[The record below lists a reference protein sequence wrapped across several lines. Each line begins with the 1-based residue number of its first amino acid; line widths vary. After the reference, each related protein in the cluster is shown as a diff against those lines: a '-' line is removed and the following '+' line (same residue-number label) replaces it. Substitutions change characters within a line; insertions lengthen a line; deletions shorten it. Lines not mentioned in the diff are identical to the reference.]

1 MPGAAAVAYAGL
13 KRGGYMAG
21 ILDRINKPN
30 DIKEIS
36 PSQYHRLAKEIRHFL
51 LHRVS
56 ERGGHLASNLG
67 AVELTMA
74 LHLFLDFPKD
84 KLIWDVGH
92 QAYVHKILT
101 GRKEGFYTLREYQ
114 GMSGF
119 PKRKES
125 ECDTFDT
132 GHSSTSLSVANGLV
146 SARELSGGEEKI
158 VAVIGDGA
166 LSGGMAMEALNNVG
180 KLKSNMIIILNDNHM
195 SISENVGGMANYL
208 AKIRSNTAYTG
219 FKYGLEDALNKLP
232 EVGTKI
238 VKKLKQ
244 SKDSIK
250 HLVIGGMY
258 FEDLGITYIGPIDGH
273 DIAQMTRALESA
285 SRMQKAVLVHV
296 VTKKGKG
303 YEPAE
308 NDPGHFHGVEPFAL
322 KTGQVLRPQQGVTYT
337 GMFSKTMTE
346 LGAQN
351 EKIVAI
357 TAAMPSGTGLSAFAK
372 KYPERFF
379 DVGIAEEHAVTFAAG
394 MAVGGYHP
402 VVAVYSTF
410 LQRAYDQILHDVCIG
425 NLPVTFAVDRAGI
438 VGKDGETHQGV
449 FDLSYLAHIPNLT
462 VMAPKSTKELR
473 EMLRFAVNCDY
484 PVAVRYPRGTSE
496 ETDGLPVAEIV
507 QGKAEVLAEAE
518 EYARTAAGKVS
529 GNTAALVAVGNTVA
543 LALRMKKRLEEK
555 GVAVTVINARFVA
568 PMDEELLLQTAKE
581 HAVLVTLEENVA
593 RGSFGER
600 VSALLMEHNVK
611 TRHIAGALD
620 NCFIEHGDQETLRNL
635 YGLEEEDLCRRIM
648 EGINGERTSGC
659 SAGEA

>member
-1 MPGAAAVAYAGL
+1 
-13 KRGGYMAG
+13 MAG

-30 DIKEIS
+30 DIKEVS
-36 PSQYHRLAKEIRHFL
+36 PAQYNRLAKEIRHFL

-56 ERGGHLASNLG
+56 EHGGHLASNLG

-101 GRKEGFYTLREYQ
+101 GRKEGFYTLREFE

-125 ECDTFDT
+125 DCDAFDT
-132 GHSSTSLSVANGLV
+132 GHSSTSISVANGLV
-146 SARELSGGEEKI
+146 SARELSGGDEKI

-180 KLKSNMIIILNDNHM
+180 KLESNLIIVLNDNNM

-219 FKYGLEDALNKLP
+219 FKGGLEDALNKLP
-232 EVGTKI
+232 EVGSKI
-238 VKKLKQ
+238 VRRLKQ

-250 HLVIGGMY
+250 HLFIRGMY
-258 FEDLGITYIGPIDGH
+258 FEDLDITYIGPIDGH
-273 DIAQMTRALESA
+273 DIEQMRRALETA
-285 SRMQKAVLVHV
+285 AKMPKAVLVHV

-308 NDPGHFHGVEPFAL
+308 TDPGRFHGVEPFAL
-322 KTGQVLRPQQGVTYT
+322 KTGEVLRPSKGVSYT
-337 GMFSKTMTE
+337 KMFSDTMVE
-346 LGAQN
+346 LGEQN
-351 EKIVAI
+351 KKVVGI
-357 TAAMPSGTGLSAFAK
+357 TAAMPTGTGLTDFAN

-394 MAVGGYHP
+394 MAAGGYHP

-462 VMAPKSTKELR
+462 VMAPKCTLELKD
-473 EMLRFAVNCDY
+473 MLFYAASCDF
-484 PVAVRYPRGTSE
+484 PVAIRYPRGTSE
-496 ETDGLPVAEIV
+496 DTDQLPVSEIV
-507 QGKAEVLAEAE
+507 QGKAEILEDAGSHV
-518 EYARTAAGKVS
+518 AGKAV
-529 GNTAALVAVGNTVA
+529 ALVAVGNTVA
-543 LALRMKKRLEEK
+543 LAYRLKTRLEAE
-555 GVAVTVINARFVA
+555 GISVSIINARFVA
-568 PMDEELLLQTAKE
+568 PMDEECLISAAKR
-581 HAVLVTLEENVA
+581 HDVIVTLEENVA

-600 VSALLMEHNVK
+600 VSALLMQQNVPV
-611 TRHIAGALD
+611 RHVLGALKE
-620 NCFIEHGDQETLRNL
+620 CFIEHGDQQTLRDL
-635 YGLEEEDLCRRIM
+635 YGLKEDDLYQRIR
-648 EGINGERTSGC
+648 EVL
-659 SAGEA
+659 

>member
-1 MPGAAAVAYAGL
+1 
-13 KRGGYMAG
+13 MAG
-21 ILDRINKPN
+21 ILDRINQPN
-30 DIKEIS
+30 DIKSVS
-36 PSQYHRLAKEIRHFL
+36 PAQYNRLAKEIRHFL

-56 ERGGHLASNLG
+56 EHGGHLASNLG

-92 QAYVHKILT
+92 QAYVHKLLT
-101 GRKEGFYTLREYQ
+101 GRKEGFYSLREYQ

-132 GHSSTSLSVANGLV
+132 GHSSTSISVANGLV
-146 SARELSGGEEKI
+146 SARKLSYGDEKI

-180 KLKSNMIIILNDNHM
+180 KLDSNLIIILNDNHM

-219 FKYGLEDALNKLP
+219 FKGGLEDALNKFP
-232 EVGTKI
+232 VGEKI

-250 HLVIGGMY
+250 HLFIGGMY

-273 DIAQMTRALESA
+273 DIEQMTQALETA
-285 SRMQKAVLVHV
+285 AKMPKAVLIHV
-296 VTKKGKG
+296 VTKKGRG
-303 YEPAE
+303 YGPAE
-308 NDPGHFHGVEPFAL
+308 TDPGRFHGVEPFAL
-322 KTGQVLRPQQGVTYT
+322 KTGEVLRPSQGVSYT
-337 GMFSKTMTE
+337 KMFSDTMLE
-346 LGAQN
+346 LGEQN
-351 EKIVAI
+351 KKIVGI
-357 TAAMPSGTGLSAFAK
+357 TAAMPTGTGLTEFAGQ
-372 KYPERFF
+372 YPERFF

-394 MAVGGYHP
+394 MAAGGYHP

-425 NLPVTFAVDRAGI
+425 SLPVTFAIDRAGI

-462 VMAPKSTKELR
+462 VMAPKSTRELR
-473 EMLRFAVNCDY
+473 DMLFYAVSCEF
-484 PVAVRYPRGTSE
+484 PVAIRYPRGTSE
-496 ETDGLPVAEIV
+496 ETDELPVAELI
-507 QGKAEVLAEAE
+507 QGRAEVLEDAGVNV
-518 EYARTAAGKVS
+518 AGKS
-529 GNTAALVAVGNTVA
+529 VAFVTVGNTVSMA
-543 LALRMKKRLEEK
+543 YRLKARLEAE
-555 GVAVTVINARFVA
+555 GCSVSIVNARFVA
-568 PMDEELLLQTAKE
+568 PVDEECILGMAKR
-581 HAVLVTLEENVA
+581 HDVLVTLEENVA

-600 VSALLMEHNVK
+600 ISALLMAQNSPV
-611 TRHIAGALD
+611 RHVLGALD
-620 NCFIEHGDQETLRNL
+620 NCFIEHGDQQTLRDL
-635 YGLEEEDLCRRIM
+635 YGLNEDILYQRIR
-648 EGINGERTSGC
+648 EVL
-659 SAGEA
+659 

>member
-1 MPGAAAVAYAGL
+1 
-13 KRGGYMAG
+13 MAG
-21 ILDRINKPN
+21 ILDRINQPN
-30 DIKEIS
+30 DIKEIN
-36 PSQYHRLAKEIRHFL
+36 PSQYNRLAKEIRHFL

-56 ERGGHLASNLG
+56 EHGGHLASNLG

-146 SARELSGGEEKI
+146 SARKLSGGDEKI

-180 KLKSNMIIILNDNHM
+180 KLDSNMIIILNDNHM

-219 FKYGLEDALNKLP
+219 FKGGLEDALNKLP
-232 EVGTKI
+232 EVGVKI

-244 SKDSIK
+244 SKDSLK
-250 HLVIGGMY
+250 HLFIGGMY

-273 DIAQMTRALESA
+273 NIEQIRQALESA
-285 SRMQKAVLVHV
+285 EKLPKAVLIHV
-296 VTKKGKG
+296 VTEKGKG
-303 YEPAE
+303 YGPAE
-308 NDPGHFHGVEPFAL
+308 NDPGKFHGIEPFAL
-322 KTGQVLRPQQGVTYT
+322 KTGEILRPSQGVSYT
-337 GMFSKTMTE
+337 KMFSDTMLE

-351 EKIVAI
+351 EKIVGI
-357 TAAMPSGTGLSAFAK
+357 TAAMPTGTGLAAFSEQF
-372 KYPERFF
+372 PERFF

-394 MAVGGYHP
+394 MAAGGYHP

-425 NLPVTFAVDRAGI
+425 NLPVIFAVDRAGI

-462 VMAPKSTKELR
+462 VLAPKSTMELR
-473 EMLRFAVNCDY
+473 DMLFYAASCDF

-507 QGKAEVLAEAE
+507 QGKAELLEDAGVNV
-518 EYARTAAGKVS
+518 AGKSV
-529 GNTAALVAVGNTVA
+529 AFVAVGNTVS
-543 LALRMKKRLEEK
+543 LAYQLKARLEAE
-555 GVAVTVINARFVA
+555 GISVSIANARFVS
-568 PMDEELLLQTAKE
+568 PMDKE
-581 HAVLVTLEENVA
+581 CILTLAERHDVLVTLEENVA
-593 RGSFGER
+593 RGSFGES
-600 VSALLMEHNVK
+600 VSALLMQQKVQV
-611 TRHIAGALD
+611 RHVLGALD
-620 NCFIEHGDQETLRNL
+620 NCFIEHGGQQTLRDL
-635 YGLEEEDLCRRIM
+635 YGLKEDDLYQRIR
-648 EGINGERTSGC
+648 EVL
-659 SAGEA
+659 

>member
-1 MPGAAAVAYAGL
+1 
-13 KRGGYMAG
+13 MAG
-21 ILDRINKPN
+21 VLDRINKPN
-30 DIKEIS
+30 DIKEVS
-36 PSQYHRLAKEIRHFL
+36 PTQYNRLAKEIRHFL

-56 ERGGHLASNLG
+56 EHGGHLASNLG

-101 GRKEGFYTLREYQ
+101 GRKEGFYSLREYE

-125 ECDTFDT
+125 ECDAFDT

-146 SARELSGGEEKI
+146 SARELSGGDEKI

-180 KLKSNMIIILNDNHM
+180 KLDSNLIIVLNDNNM

-208 AKIRSNTAYTG
+208 AKIRSNAAYTG
-219 FKYGLEDALNKLP
+219 FKGGLEDALNKLP
-232 EVGTKI
+232 EVGSKI
-238 VKKLKQ
+238 VRRLKQ
-244 SKDSIK
+244 SKDSLK
-250 HLVIGGMY
+250 HFFIRGMY

-273 DIAQMTRALESA
+273 DIEQMRRALETA
-285 SRMQKAVLVHV
+285 AKMPKAVLVHV

-308 NDPGHFHGVEPFAL
+308 TDPGRFHGVEPFAL
-322 KTGQVLRPQQGVTYT
+322 KTGEVLHPSMGVSYT
-337 GMFSKTMTE
+337 KMFSNTMLE
-346 LGAQN
+346 LGEEN
-351 EKIVAI
+351 KKIVGV
-357 TAAMPSGTGLSAFAK
+357 TAAMPTGTGLMEFAK

-394 MAVGGYHP
+394 MAAGGYHP

-462 VMAPKSTKELR
+462 VMAPKSTVELR
-473 EMLRFAVNCDY
+473 DMLHFAASCDF

-496 ETDGLPVAEIV
+496 DTDGLPVEEIRY
-507 QGKAEVLAEAE
+507 GEAEVLERAGNHI
-518 EYARTAAGKVS
+518 AGKAV
-529 GNTAALVAVGNTVA
+529 ALVAVGNTVA
-543 LALRMKKRLEEK
+543 LAYKLKARLEAE
-555 GVAVTVINARFVA
+555 GISASIVNARFVA
-568 PMDEELLLQTAKE
+568 PVDESTLLSMAKN
-581 HAVLVTLEENVA
+581 HDVVVTLEENVA
-593 RGSFGER
+593 RGGYGER
-600 VSALLMEHNVK
+600 VSALFMEENV
-611 TRHIAGALD
+611 TVRHIAGALS
-620 NCFIEHGDQETLRNL
+620 NQFIEHGGQQTLRDL
-635 YGLEEEDLCRRIM
+635 YGLNEEELYQRIR
-648 EGINGERTSGC
+648 EVL
-659 SAGEA
+659 

>member
-1 MPGAAAVAYAGL
+1 
-13 KRGGYMAG
+13 MAG
-21 ILDRINKPN
+21 ILDRINQPN

-36 PSQYHRLAKEIRHFL
+36 PAQYNRLAKEIRHFL

-56 ERGGHLASNLG
+56 EHGGHLASNLG

-101 GRKEGFYTLREYQ
+101 GRKEGFYSLREYQ

-146 SARELSGGEEKI
+146 SARELSGGDEKI

-180 KLKSNMIIILNDNHM
+180 KLDSNMIIILNDNHM

-208 AKIRSNTAYTG
+208 AKIRSNAAYTG
-219 FKYGLEDALNKLP
+219 FKGGLEDALNKLP
-232 EVGTKI
+232 VGEKI

-244 SKDSIK
+244 SKDSLK
-250 HLVIGGMY
+250 HLFIGGMY

-273 DIAQMTRALESA
+273 DIEQMTKALETA
-285 SRMQKAVLVHV
+285 ARMPKAVLIHV

-303 YEPAE
+303 YGPAE
-308 NDPGHFHGVEPFAL
+308 NDPGRFHGIEPFAL
-322 KTGQVLRPQQGVTYT
+322 KTGEILHPTEGVSYT
-337 GMFSKTMTE
+337 KMFSDTMLE
-346 LGAQN
+346 LGEQDK
-351 EKIVAI
+351 KIVGI
-357 TAAMPSGTGLSAFAK
+357 TAAMPTGTGLAAFAK
-372 KYPERFF
+372 QYPERFF

-394 MAVGGYHP
+394 MAAGGYHP

-425 NLPVTFAVDRAGI
+425 NLPVIFAVDRAGI

-462 VMAPKSTKELR
+462 VMAPKSTVELR
-473 EMLRFAVNCDY
+473 DMLHFAASCNF
-484 PVAVRYPRGTSE
+484 PVAIRYPRGTSE
-496 ETDGLPVAEIV
+496 DTDGLLVEEIRY
-507 QGKAEVLAEAE
+507 GEAEVLERAGEHV
-518 EYARTAAGKVS
+518 AGKSV
-529 GNTAALVAVGNTVA
+529 ALFAVGNTVG
-543 LALRMKKRLEEK
+543 LAYRLKAKLEAA
-555 GVAVTVINARFVA
+555 GVSVSIVNARFVA
-568 PMDEELLLQTAKE
+568 PVDESTLLSMAMN
-581 HAVLVTLEENVA
+581 HDVIVTLEENVA
-593 RGSFGER
+593 RGGFGER
-600 VSALLMEHNVK
+600 AAALFMEENVPVRHIVGALSNQFMEH
-611 TRHIAGALD
+611 G
-620 NCFIEHGDQETLRNL
+620 GQQTLRDI
-635 YGLEEEDLCRRIM
+635 YGLNEEDLYQRIM
-648 EGINGERTSGC
+648 EVI
-659 SAGEA
+659 

>member
-1 MPGAAAVAYAGL
+1 
-13 KRGGYMAG
+13 MAG
-21 ILDRINKPN
+21 ILDRINQPN

-36 PSQYHRLAKEIRHFL
+36 PAQYNRLAKEIRHFL

-56 ERGGHLASNLG
+56 EHGGHLASNLG

-146 SARELSGGEEKI
+146 SARELSGTDEKI

-180 KLKSNMIIILNDNHM
+180 KLDSNMIIILNDNHM

-208 AKIRSNTAYTG
+208 AKIRSNAAYTG
-219 FKYGLEDALNKLP
+219 FKGGLEDALNKLP
-232 EVGTKI
+232 VGEKI

-244 SKDSIK
+244 SKDSLK
-250 HLVIGGMY
+250 HLFIGGMY

-273 DIAQMTRALESA
+273 DIEQITRALETA
-285 SRMQKAVLVHV
+285 SKLPKAVLIHV

-303 YEPAE
+303 YGPAE
-308 NDPGHFHGVEPFAL
+308 SNPGRFHGIEPFAL
-322 KTGQVLRPQQGVTYT
+322 KTGEVLHPSAGVSYT
-337 GMFSKTMTE
+337 KMFSDTMLE
-346 LGAQN
+346 LGKQN
-351 EKIVAI
+351 RKIVGI
-357 TAAMPSGTGLSAFAK
+357 TAAMPTGTGLSEFAK
-372 KYPERFF
+372 EYPERFF

-394 MAVGGYHP
+394 MAAGGYHP

-462 VMAPKSTKELR
+462 VMAPKSTIELR
-473 EMLRFAVNCDY
+473 DMLHYAASCEF

-496 ETDGLPVAEIV
+496 DTDGLPVSEIV
-507 QGKAEVLAEAE
+507 QGKAELLVDAGANI
-518 EYARTAAGKVS
+518 AGKSV
-529 GNTAALVAVGNTVA
+529 AFVAVGNTVG
-543 LALRMKKRLEEK
+543 LAYQLKARLEAE
-555 GVAVTVINARFVA
+555 GISVSIANARFVA
-568 PMDEELLLQTAKE
+568 PMDEACILSLAKR
-581 HAVLVTLEENVA
+581 HDVLVTLEENVA

-600 VSALLMEHNVK
+600 VSALLMEQNVSV
-611 TRHIAGALD
+611 RHVLGALS
-620 NCFIEHGDQETLRNL
+620 NCFIEHGGQQTLRNL
-635 YGLEEEDLCRRIM
+635 YGLNDEELSERIR
-648 EGINGERTSGC
+648 EVL
-659 SAGEA
+659 

>member
-1 MPGAAAVAYAGL
+1 
-13 KRGGYMAG
+13 MAG
-21 ILDRINKPN
+21 ILDRINQPN

-36 PSQYHRLAKEIRHFL
+36 PAQYNRLAKEIRHFM

-56 ERGGHLASNLG
+56 EHGGHLASNLG

-101 GRKEGFYTLREYQ
+101 GRKEGFFSLREYQ

-146 SARELSGGEEKI
+146 SARELSGGDEKI

-180 KLKSNMIIILNDNHM
+180 KLESNMIIILNDNNM

-219 FKYGLEDALNKLP
+219 FKGGLEETLNKLP
-232 EVGTKI
+232 VGQKI

-244 SKDSIK
+244 SKDSLK
-250 HLVIGGMY
+250 HLFIGGMY

-273 DIAQMTRALESA
+273 DIEQITQALETA
-285 SRMQKAVLVHV
+285 AKMPKAVLIHV

-308 NDPGHFHGVEPFAL
+308 NDPGRFHGIEPFAL
-322 KTGQVLRPQQGVTYT
+322 KTGEILRPSEGVSYT
-337 GMFSKTMTE
+337 KMFSDTMLE
-346 LGAQN
+346 LGEKN
-351 EKIVAI
+351 KKIVGI
-357 TAAMPSGTGLSAFAK
+357 TAAMPTGTGLAEFAK

-462 VMAPKSTKELR
+462 VMAPKSTIELR
-473 EMLRFAVNCDY
+473 DMLYYAASCNF

-496 ETDGLPVAEIV
+496 DTDGLPVSEIV
-507 QGKAEVLAEAE
+507 QGRAELLAEAG
-518 EYARTAAGKVS
+518 ANTAGKSV
-529 GNTAALVAVGNTVA
+529 AFVAVGNTVG
-543 LALRMKKRLEEK
+543 LAWRLKERLESE
-555 GVAVTVINARFVA
+555 GVSVSIVNARFVV
-568 PMDEELLLQTAKE
+568 PMDQECILSMAKR
-581 HAVLVTLEENVA
+581 HDVLVTLEENVA
-593 RGSFGER
+593 RGSFGES
-600 VSALLMEHNVK
+600 VSALLMKQNVNV
-611 TRHIAGALD
+611 RHVLGALSD
-620 NCFIEHGDQETLRNL
+620 CFIEHGGQQTLRDL
-635 YGLEEEDLCRRIM
+635 YGLSEEELYVRIR
-648 EGINGERTSGC
+648 EVL
-659 SAGEA
+659 

>member
-1 MPGAAAVAYAGL
+1 
-13 KRGGYMAG
+13 MAG
-21 ILDRINKPN
+21 ILDRINQPN
-30 DIKEIS
+30 DIKEVS
-36 PSQYHRLAKEIRHFL
+36 PSQYNRLAKEIRHFL

-56 ERGGHLASNLG
+56 EHGGHLASNLG

-101 GRKEGFYTLREYQ
+101 GRKEGFFTLREYQ

-125 ECDTFDT
+125 DCDVFDT

-146 SARELSGGEEKI
+146 CARELSGGDEKI

-180 KLKSNMIIILNDNHM
+180 KLESNLIIVLNDNNM

-219 FKYGLEDALNKLP
+219 FKGGLEDALSKFP
-232 EVGTKI
+232 VGEKI

-244 SKDSIK
+244 SKDSLK
-250 HLVIGGMY
+250 HLFIGGMY

-273 DIAQMTRALESA
+273 DIEQVRQALETA
-285 SRMQKAVLVHV
+285 AKMPEAVLVHV

-303 YEPAE
+303 YGPAE
-308 NDPGHFHGVEPFAL
+308 SDPGRFHGVEPFAL
-322 KTGQVLRPQQGVTYT
+322 KTGEVLRPSQGVSYT
-337 GMFSKTMTE
+337 KMFSDTMLE
-346 LGAQN
+346 LGE
-351 EKIVAI
+351 EKQAVVGI
-357 TAAMPSGTGLSAFAK
+357 TAAMPTGTGLTEFAK
-372 KYPERFF
+372 AYPERFF

-394 MAVGGYHP
+394 MAAGGYHP

-462 VMAPKSTKELR
+462 VMAPKSTVELR
-473 EMLRFAVNCDY
+473 DMLHYAASCNF

-496 ETDGLPVAEIV
+496 ETDGLPVSAIV
-507 QGKAEVLAEAE
+507 QGKAELLEDAGVN
-518 EYARTAAGKVS
+518 TAGKSV
-529 GNTAALVAVGNTVA
+529 AFVAVGNTVA
-543 LALRMKKRLEEK
+543 LAYRLKARLEAE
-555 GVAVTVINARFVA
+555 GISVSIINARFVA
-568 PMDEELLLQTAKE
+568 PMDEECVLSAAKR
-581 HAVLVTLEENVA
+581 HDALVTLEENVA
-593 RGSFGER
+593 RGGFGER
-600 VSALLMEHNVK
+600 VSALLMEQNIPV
-611 TRHIAGALD
+611 RHVPGALS
-620 NCFIEHGDQETLRNL
+620 NCFIEHGGQQILRDM
-635 YGLEEEDLCRRIM
+635 YGLNEDILYQRIM
-648 EGINGERTSGC
+648 EVL
-659 SAGEA
+659 

>member
-1 MPGAAAVAYAGL
+1 
-13 KRGGYMAG
+13 MAG

-30 DIKEIS
+30 DIKEVS
-36 PSQYHRLAKEIRHFL
+36 PAQYNRLAKEIRHFL

-56 ERGGHLASNLG
+56 EHGGHLASNLG

-101 GRKEGFYTLREYQ
+101 GRKEGFYTLREFE

-125 ECDTFDT
+125 DCDAFDT
-132 GHSSTSLSVANGLV
+132 GHSSTSISVANGLV
-146 SARELSGGEEKI
+146 SARELSGGDEKI

-180 KLKSNMIIILNDNHM
+180 KLESNLIIVLNDNNM

-219 FKYGLEDALNKLP
+219 FKGGLEDALNKLP
-232 EVGTKI
+232 EVGSKI
-238 VKKLKQ
+238 VRRLKQ

-250 HLVIGGMY
+250 HLFIRGMY
-258 FEDLGITYIGPIDGH
+258 FEDLDITYIGPIDGH
-273 DIAQMTRALESA
+273 DIEQMRRALETA
-285 SRMQKAVLVHV
+285 AKMPKAVLVHV

-308 NDPGHFHGVEPFAL
+308 TDPGRFHGVEPFAL
-322 KTGQVLRPQQGVTYT
+322 KTGEVLRPSKGVSYT
-337 GMFSKTMTE
+337 KMFSDTMVE
-346 LGAQN
+346 LGEQN
-351 EKIVAI
+351 KKVVGI
-357 TAAMPSGTGLSAFAK
+357 TAAMPTGTGLTDFAN
-372 KYPERFF
+372 KYPDRFF

-394 MAVGGYHP
+394 MAAGGYHP

-462 VMAPKSTKELR
+462 VMAPKSTLELKD
-473 EMLRFAVNCDY
+473 MLFYAASCEF
-484 PVAVRYPRGTSE
+484 PVAIRYPR
-496 ETDGLPVAEIV
+496 
-507 QGKAEVLAEAE
+507 
-518 EYARTAAGKVS
+518 
-529 GNTAALVAVGNTVA
+529 
-543 LALRMKKRLEEK
+543 
-555 GVAVTVINARFVA
+555 
-568 PMDEELLLQTAKE
+568 
-581 HAVLVTLEENVA
+581 
-593 RGSFGER
+593 
-600 VSALLMEHNVK
+600 
-611 TRHIAGALD
+611 
-620 NCFIEHGDQETLRNL
+620 
-635 YGLEEEDLCRRIM
+635 
-648 EGINGERTSGC
+648 
-659 SAGEA
+659 

>member
-1 MPGAAAVAYAGL
+1 
-13 KRGGYMAG
+13 MAG

-36 PSQYHRLAKEIRHFL
+36 PAQYNRLAKEIRHFL

-56 ERGGHLASNLG
+56 EHGGHLASNLG

-101 GRKEGFYTLREYQ
+101 GRKEGFSSLREYQ

-125 ECDTFDT
+125 ECDAFDT
-132 GHSSTSLSVANGLV
+132 GHSSTSLSLANGMV
-146 SARELSGGEEKI
+146 HARKLSGGDEKI

-166 LSGGMAMEALNNVG
+166 LSGGMAMEALNNMG
-180 KLKSNMIIILNDNHM
+180 KLDSNLIIILNDNYM

-219 FKYGLEDALNKLP
+219 FKGNLEGVLNKLP
-232 EVGTKI
+232 AVGTKI

-244 SKDSIK
+244 SKDSLK
-250 HLVIGGMY
+250 HLFIGGMY

-273 DIAQMTRALESA
+273 DIEQMTRALETA
-285 SRMQKAVLVHV
+285 AKMQKAVLIHV

-303 YEPAE
+303 YGPAE
-308 NDPGHFHGVEPFAL
+308 QDPGNFHGVEPFAL
-322 KTGQVLRPQQGVTYT
+322 KTGETLRPSKGLSYT
-337 GMFSKTMTE
+337 KMFSKTMLE

-351 EKIVAI
+351 NKIVGI
-357 TAAMPSGTGLSAFAK
+357 TAAMPTGTGLTEFAK
-372 KYPERFF
+372 KYPDRFF

-394 MAVGGYHP
+394 MAAGGYHP

-462 VMAPKSTKELR
+462 VMAPKSTTELR
-473 EMLRFAVNCDY
+473 DMLFYASSCDF

-507 QGKAEVLAEAE
+507 QGKAELLEDAGVNV
-518 EYARTAAGKVS
+518 AGKSV
-529 GNTAALVAVGNTVA
+529 AFAAVGNTVS
-543 LALRMKKRLEEK
+543 LAYKLKARLEAE
-555 GVAVTVINARFVA
+555 GISVGIANVRFVA
-568 PMDEELLLQTAKE
+568 PMDEECMLRLAM
-581 HAVLVTLEENVA
+581 HYDVLVTLEENVA

-600 VSALLMEHNVK
+600 VAALVTEQNVPA
-611 TRHIAGALD
+611 RLVAGALS
-620 NCFIEHGDQETLRNL
+620 NCFIEHGDQQTLRDL
-635 YGLEEEDLCRRIM
+635 YGLKEDDLYQRIR
-648 EGINGERTSGC
+648 EVL
-659 SAGEA
+659 

>member
-1 MPGAAAVAYAGL
+1 
-13 KRGGYMAG
+13 MAG
-21 ILDRINKPN
+21 ILDRITQPN
-30 DIKEIS
+30 DIKSVS
-36 PSQYHRLAKEIRHFL
+36 PAQYNRLAKEIRHFL

-56 ERGGHLASNLG
+56 EHGGHLASNLG

-92 QAYVHKILT
+92 QAYVHKLLT
-101 GRKEGFYTLREYQ
+101 GRKEGFYSLREYQ

-132 GHSSTSLSVANGLV
+132 GHSSTSISVANGLV
-146 SARELSGGEEKI
+146 SARKLSHGDEKI

-180 KLKSNMIIILNDNHM
+180 KLDSNLIIILNDNHM

-219 FKYGLEDALNKLP
+219 FKGGLEDALNKFP
-232 EVGTKI
+232 VGEKI

-250 HLVIGGMY
+250 HLFIGGMY

-273 DIAQMTRALESA
+273 DIEQMTKALETA
-285 SRMQKAVLVHV
+285 AKMPKAVLIHV

-303 YEPAE
+303 YGPAE
-308 NDPGHFHGVEPFAL
+308 TDPGRFHGVEPFAL
-322 KTGQVLRPQQGVTYT
+322 KTGEVLRPSQGVSYT
-337 GMFSKTMTE
+337 KMFSDTMLE
-346 LGAQN
+346 LGEQN
-351 EKIVAI
+351 KKIVGI
-357 TAAMPSGTGLSAFAK
+357 TAAMPTGTGLTEFARQ
-372 KYPERFF
+372 YPERFF

-394 MAVGGYHP
+394 MAAGGYHP

-425 NLPVTFAVDRAGI
+425 SLPVTFAIDRAGV

-462 VMAPKSTKELR
+462 VMAPKSTRELR
-473 EMLRFAVNCDY
+473 DMLFYAVSCEF

-496 ETDGLPVAEIV
+496 ETDELPVAELIL
-507 QGKAEVLAEAE
+507 GRAEVLEDAGVNV
-518 EYARTAAGKVS
+518 AGKS
-529 GNTAALVAVGNTVA
+529 VAFVTVGNTVSMA
-543 LALRMKKRLEEK
+543 YRLKARLEAE
-555 GVAVTVINARFVA
+555 GISVSIVNARFVA
-568 PMDEELLLQTAKE
+568 PVDEECILGMAGR
-581 HAVLVTLEENVA
+581 HDVLVTLEENVA

-600 VSALLMEHNVK
+600 VSALLMAQNSPA
-611 TRHIAGALD
+611 RHVLGALD
-620 NCFIEHGDQETLRNL
+620 NCFIEHGDQQTLRDL
-635 YGLEEEDLCRRIM
+635 YGLNEDILYQRIR
-648 EGINGERTSGC
+648 EVL
-659 SAGEA
+659 

>member
-1 MPGAAAVAYAGL
+1 
-13 KRGGYMAG
+13 MAG
-21 ILDRINKPN
+21 ILDRINQPN

-36 PSQYHRLAKEIRHFL
+36 PAQYNRLAKEIRHFL

-56 ERGGHLASNLG
+56 EHGGHLASNLG

-146 SARELSGGEEKI
+146 SARELSGTDEKI

-180 KLKSNMIIILNDNHM
+180 KLDSNLIIILNDNNM

-219 FKYGLEDALNKLP
+219 FKGGLEDVLNKLP
-232 EVGTKI
+232 AGEKI

-244 SKDSIK
+244 SKDSLK
-250 HLVIGGMY
+250 HLFVGGMY

-273 DIAQMTRALESA
+273 DIEQITRALETA
-285 SRMQKAVLVHV
+285 SKLPKAVLIHV
-296 VTKKGKG
+296 VTRKGKG
-303 YEPAE
+303 YGPAE
-308 NDPGHFHGVEPFAL
+308 SNPGRFHGIEPFAL
-322 KTGQVLRPQQGVTYT
+322 KTGEVLRPSAGVSYT
-337 GMFSKTMTE
+337 KMFSDTMLE
-346 LGAQN
+346 LGKQN
-351 EKIVAI
+351 RKIVGI
-357 TAAMPSGTGLSAFAK
+357 TAAMPTGTGLAEFAK
-372 KYPERFF
+372 EYPERFF

-394 MAVGGYHP
+394 MAAGGYHP

-462 VMAPKSTKELR
+462 VMAPKSTVELR
-473 EMLRFAVNCDY
+473 DMLHYAASCEF

-496 ETDGLPVAEIV
+496 DTDGLPVSEIV
-507 QGKAEVLAEAE
+507 QGKAELLV
-518 EYARTAAGKVS
+518 TAGTNVAGKSV
-529 GNTAALVAVGNTVA
+529 AFVAVGNTVG
-543 LALRMKKRLEEK
+543 LAYQLKARLEAE
-555 GVAVTVINARFVA
+555 GISVSIANARFVA
-568 PMDEELLLQTAKE
+568 PMDEACILSLAK
-581 HAVLVTLEENVA
+581 HHDVLVTLEENVA

-600 VSALLMEHNVK
+600 VSALLMEQNVSV
-611 TRHIAGALD
+611 RHVLGALS
-620 NCFIEHGDQETLRNL
+620 NCFIEHGGQQTLRDL
-635 YGLEEEDLCRRIM
+635 YGLNEEELYVRIR
-648 EGINGERTSGC
+648 EVL
-659 SAGEA
+659 

>member
-1 MPGAAAVAYAGL
+1 
-13 KRGGYMAG
+13 MAG
-21 ILDRINKPN
+21 ILDRINQPN
-30 DIKEIS
+30 DIKGIS
-36 PSQYHRLAKEIRHFL
+36 PAQYNRLAKEIRHFL

-56 ERGGHLASNLG
+56 EHGGHLASNLG

-101 GRKEGFYTLREYQ
+101 GRKEGFYSLREYQ

-125 ECDTFDT
+125 ACDTFDT

-146 SARELSGGEEKI
+146 SARTLSGGDEKI

-180 KLKSNMIIILNDNHM
+180 KLDSNLIIILNDNNM

-219 FKYGLEDALNKLP
+219 FKGGLEGALNKLP
-232 EVGTKI
+232 VGEKI

-244 SKDSIK
+244 SKDSLK
-250 HLVIGGMY
+250 HLLIGGMY

-273 DIAQMTRALESA
+273 DIEQMTRALETA
-285 SRMQKAVLVHV
+285 AKMPKAVLIHV

-303 YEPAE
+303 YGPAE
-308 NDPGHFHGVEPFAL
+308 SDPGRFHGIEPFAL
-322 KTGQVLRPQQGVTYT
+322 KTGEILRPSKGVSYT
-337 GMFSKTMTE
+337 KMFSDTMLE
-346 LGAQN
+346 LGEQN
-351 EKIVAI
+351 EKIVGI
-357 TAAMPSGTGLSAFAK
+357 TAAMPTGTGLTEFAQ

-394 MAVGGYHP
+394 MAAGGYHP

-425 NLPVTFAVDRAGI
+425 NLPVIFAVDRAGI

-462 VMAPKSTKELR
+462 VMAPKSTVELR
-473 EMLRFAVNCDY
+473 DMLHFAASCDY

-496 ETDGLPVAEIV
+496 ETDSMPVAEIV
-507 QGKAEVLAEAE
+507 QGKAEILEDAGVN
-518 EYARTAAGKVS
+518 AAGKSVVF
-529 GNTAALVAVGNTVA
+529 VAVGNTVG
-543 LALRMKKRLEEK
+543 LSYKLRARLEVE
-555 GVAVTVINARFVA
+555 GVSVSIVNARFVA
-568 PMDEELLLQTAKE
+568 PMDEECILFMAE
-581 HAVLVTLEENVA
+581 CHDVLVTLEENVA

-600 VSALLMEHNVK
+600 VSALLMEKNVQV
-611 TRHIAGALD
+611 RHVPGALA
-620 NCFIEHGDQETLRNL
+620 NCFIEHGGQQTLRDL
-635 YGLEEEDLCRRIM
+635 YGLNEEELYLRIR
-648 EGINGERTSGC
+648 EVL
-659 SAGEA
+659 

>member
-1 MPGAAAVAYAGL
+1 
-13 KRGGYMAG
+13 MAG

-30 DIKEIS
+30 DIKEIN
-36 PSQYHRLAKEIRHFL
+36 PAQYNRLAKEIRHFL

-56 ERGGHLASNLG
+56 EHGGHLASNLG

-92 QAYVHKILT
+92 QAYVHKLLT
-101 GRKEGFYTLREYQ
+101 GRKEGFYTLREYE

-125 ECDTFDT
+125 ECDAFDT

-146 SARELSGGEEKI
+146 SARKLSGGDEKI

-180 KLKSNMIIILNDNHM
+180 KLDSNLIIVLNDNHM

-208 AKIRSNTAYTG
+208 ARIRSNTAYTG
-219 FKYGLEDALNKLP
+219 FKGGLEDALNKLP

-244 SKDSIK
+244 SKDSLK
-250 HLVIGGMY
+250 HLFIGGMY

-273 DIAQMTRALESA
+273 DIEQMRQALETA
-285 SRMQKAVLVHV
+285 AKMPKAVLIHV

-308 NDPGHFHGVEPFAL
+308 NDPGRFHGIEPFAL
-322 KTGQVLRPQQGVTYT
+322 KTGEALKPSRGISYT
-337 GMFSKTMTE
+337 NMFSGTMLE
-346 LGAQN
+346 LGEQN
-351 EKIVAI
+351 KKVVGI
-357 TAAMPSGTGLSAFAK
+357 TAAMPTGTGLTEFAK

-394 MAVGGYHP
+394 MAAGGYHP

-462 VMAPKSTKELR
+462 VMAPKSTVELR
-473 EMLRFAVNCDY
+473 DMLFYAVSCDF

-496 ETDGLPVAEIV
+496 ETDGLPVAQIV
-507 QGKAEVLAEAE
+507 QGRAEVLEDAGVNV
-518 EYARTAAGKVS
+518 AGKAV
-529 GNTAALVAVGNTVA
+529 ALVAVGNTVS
-543 LALRMKKRLEEK
+543 LAYKLKAGLEAE
-555 GVAVTVINARFVA
+555 GISVSIVNARFVA
-568 PMDEELLLQTAKE
+568 PMDEECILTMAKR
-581 HAVLVTLEENVA
+581 HDVLVTLEENVS

-600 VSALLMEHNVK
+600 VSALLMAQNINV
-611 TRHIAGALD
+611 RHVLGALE
-620 NCFIEHGDQETLRNL
+620 NSFIEHGDQQTLRNL
-635 YGLEEEDLCRRIM
+635 YGLDENVLYQRIR
-648 EGINGERTSGC
+648 EVL
-659 SAGEA
+659 

>member
-1 MPGAAAVAYAGL
+1 
-13 KRGGYMAG
+13 MAG

-30 DIKEIS
+30 DIKKIS
-36 PSQYHRLAKEIRHFL
+36 PSQYNRLAKEIRHFL

-92 QAYVHKILT
+92 QAYVHKVLT
-101 GRKEGFYTLREYQ
+101 GRKEGFFTLREYQ

-219 FKYGLEDALNKLP
+219 FKYNLEDALNKLP

-285 SRMQKAVLVHV
+285 ARMQKAVLIHV

-308 NDPGHFHGVEPFAL
+308 TDPGHFHGVEPFAL
-322 KTGQVLRPQQGVTYT
+322 RTGQVLRPQQGVTYT

-372 KYPERFF
+372 KFPERFF

-473 EMLRFAVNCDY
+473 EMLRFAVNCEY

-507 QGKAEVLAEAE
+507 QGKAEVLAKAE
-518 EYARTAAGKVS
+518 ENTLAAAGNVS
-529 GNTAALVAVGNTVA
+529 GNTAVVVAVGNTVS
-543 LALRMKKRLEEK
+543 LAFRIKKRLEEE
-555 GVAVTVINARFVA
+555 GAAVSIINARFVA
-568 PMDEELLLQTAKE
+568 PMDEELLLQMAKE
-581 HAVLVTLEENVA
+581 HTVIATLEENVA

-611 TRHIAGALD
+611 TRHVAGALD

-635 YGLEEEDLCRRIM
+635 YGLEEENLCRRIM
-648 EGINGERTSGC
+648 EGINGEGTSGC

>member
-1 MPGAAAVAYAGL
+1 MV
-13 KRGGYMAG
+13 G

-30 DIKEIS
+30 DIKEVS
-36 PSQYHRLAKEIRHFL
+36 PAQYNRLAKEIRHFL

-56 ERGGHLASNLG
+56 EHGGHLASNLG

-101 GRKEGFYTLREYQ
+101 GRKEGFFSLREYQ

-146 SARELSGGEEKI
+146 SARKLSGGDEKI

-180 KLKSNMIIILNDNHM
+180 KLDSNLIIILNDNNM
-195 SISENVGGMANYL
+195 SISENVGGMSNYL

-219 FKYGLEDALNKLP
+219 FKGGLEEALNKLP
-232 EVGTKI
+232 VGEKI
-238 VKKLKQ
+238 VRKLKQ
-244 SKDSIK
+244 SKDSLK
-250 HLVIGGMY
+250 HLFIGGMY

-273 DIAQMTRALESA
+273 DIEQMTRALETA
-285 SRMQKAVLVHV
+285 AKMPKAVLIHV

-303 YEPAE
+303 YGPAE
-308 NDPGHFHGVEPFAL
+308 NDPGRFHGVEPFAL
-322 KTGQVLRPQQGVTYT
+322 KTGEVLRPSQGVSYT
-337 GMFSKTMTE
+337 KMFSDTMLE
-346 LGAQN
+346 LGGQN
-351 EKIVAI
+351 KKIVGI
-357 TAAMPSGTGLSAFAK
+357 TAAMPTGTGLMEFAK

-394 MAVGGYHP
+394 MAAGGYHS

-462 VMAPKSTKELR
+462 VMAPKSTRELR
-473 EMLRFAVNCDY
+473 DMLFYAASCDF
-484 PVAVRYPRGTSE
+484 PVAIRYPRGTSE
-496 ETDGLPVAEIV
+496 EADGLPVSEII
-507 QGKAEVLAEAE
+507 QGRSELLEDAGVNV
-518 EYARTAAGKVS
+518 AGKSV
-529 GNTAALVAVGNTVA
+529 ALVTVGNTVS
-543 LALRMKKRLEEK
+543 LAYKLKARLEAE
-555 GVAVTVINARFVA
+555 GISVSIVNARFVA
-568 PMDEELLLQTAKE
+568 PMDEECMLELAKR
-581 HAVLVTLEENVA
+581 HDVLVTLEENVA

-600 VSALLMEHNVK
+600 VSALLMAHNSSV
-611 TRHIAGALD
+611 RHVLGALD
-620 NCFIEHGDQETLRNL
+620 NCFIEHGDQQTLRDL
-635 YGLEEEDLCRRIM
+635 YGLNEDVIYQRIR
-648 EGINGERTSGC
+648 EVL
-659 SAGEA
+659 